1 MSRPPLSP
9 CTLADLMSHEA
20 LGLRLIAGASG
31 FEERP
36 VTSAQIFSDRLDE
49 DRLSADELILL
60 IGGWADGPTEP
71 ARIAALFAEA
81 EVAAVVIPETLSESL
96 QTSASEALSA
106 AGIPVFLVPRTTRFA
121 DIIDTVSRAHASPDT
136 ARFQRMMSM
145 QQSLVAAMD
154 SAEPA
159 VSLVRK
165 LATLTDGIAGVT
177 DESGLVENATGALP
191 FVLFRQEIGGY
202 EAPTI
207 ELDVGGWEGLA
218 VRLHSLPGRPRRWL
232 ILASRRVGFLNAY
245 GRAAAAVTASLLE
258 AAKRIDTLAMN
269 QDRAIRS
276 SILRRALELEPYEST
291 EGLEERASALGLNF
305 ANEVRVLSIVFPNAH
320 RQHRIPAADLL
331 EETIAAH
338 GATGFTLEQAN
349 GFTVLLQ
356 ASADTQAKT
365 IKSILSN
372 QPGSFVGTG
381 RAIEK
386 IGEVATSHHDAILA
400 VQFALRGRK
409 TRTASYDELDFSV
422 RLLADIGQASMAEW
436 RDRILGPFR
445 DKPLL
450 LEAITTYFAEE
461 FDVMSAARH
470 LNIHH
475 NSMRYRL
482 SKVEEIL
489 GASIRSPSMI
499 TALHLAMT
507 AEAAGAELTAE
518 TLGPLRPSRDT
529 GDRVTDAVASDAPA
543 SGPLFP
549 EPSDSFGAA
558 RVD

>member
-1 MSRPPLSP
+1 MSRPILSP
-9 CTLADLMSHEA
+9 CTLADLMSQEA
-20 LGLRLIAGASG
+20 LGLRLVTAAAG
-31 FEERP
+31 FEKRP
-36 VTSAQIFSDRLDE
+36 VTSAQIHSDRLDE
-49 DRLSADELILL
+49 DRLGADELILL
-60 IGGWADGPTEP
+60 IGGWADSPSEP
-71 ARIAALFAEA
+71 ARIAEVFAKA
-81 EVAAVVIPETLSESL
+81 EVAAVVIPETVDEAVRA
-96 QTSASEALSA
+96 TASDVLA
-106 AGIPVFLVPRTTRFA
+106 AQGIPVFLVPRTTRFA
-121 DIIDTVSRAHASPDT
+121 DIIDSVSRAHASPDT

-159 VSLVRK
+159 DALVRK

-177 DESGLVENATGALP
+177 DESGLVENATGVLP

-207 ELDVGGWEGLA
+207 DLDVGGWKGLA

-232 ILASRRVGFLNAY
+232 ILASRRDDFINAY

-258 AAKRIDTLAMN
+258 ASKRIDTLAMN

-276 SILRRALELEPYEST
+276 SILRRALELQPYEST

-305 ANEVRVLSIVFPNAH
+305 ANEVRVLSIVFPAH
-320 RQHRIPAADLL
+320 RQHRIPAGDLL
-331 EETIAAH
+331 EETIASH
-338 GATGFTLEQAN
+338 GATAFSLEQAN

-356 ASADTQAKT
+356 ASPETQTKT
-365 IKSILSN
+365 IKSILSS

-409 TRTASYDELDFSV
+409 SRAAGYDELDFSI
-422 RLLADIGQASMAEW
+422 RLLADIGQAGMAAW
-436 RDRILGPFR
+436 RDRILGPLR

-450 LEAITTYFAEE
+450 LEAITIYFSEQ
-461 FDVMSAARH
+461 FDVMTAAKQ

-507 AEAAGAELTAE
+507 AEAAGEELTAE
-518 TLGPLRPSRDT
+518 TLGPLRPSHDT
-529 GDRVTDAVASDAPA
+529 GDRVTDAVASEAPA
-543 SGPLFP
+543 GGPTFP
-549 EPSDSFGAA
+549 EPSGSFGAA